1 MVLTPQLTI
10 TVGGKTLYR
19 MRNGKLVELPP
30 DMTVEEAARLEAE
43 AQAALQRLGKGPPPK
58 PVPDAKKLA
67 KKEER
72 KDKFKPAAKARKGG
86 QGRGK
91 AAAKGPGAAPARLKV
106 GPGKVAQYLAAK
118 GAPILSRGVGRLRRL
133 RQNEQTHDEALEKLQ
148 QTEKAVVIPA
158 SEGQAKSN
166 AGQVTTVGGRP
177 APVVNESKGKQ
188 TLQQSLAANVPRSIE
203 DVDNFKRDKKAQH
216 MGADVLKVVQGD
228 KNAVTATFVDM
239 EKTPPPTPPEHTP
252 AALPPEEA
260 APPTGAMNLG
270 QGAIASLQKEHTDLS
285 NYTKEADGK
294 LKEEGITQEQLD
306 MVDSGD
312 LAAANKE
319 KKGMEKSAKTEP
331 LAVQQFATQETAKVD
346 QKLKQEEK
354 AGRDTLRA
362 KRKASLGATAQKQK
376 GTKSALEKKREE
388 VANKI
393 NGIYQV
399 AQDKV
404 KKKLADLETQS
415 MKRFDDGNAKATKEF
430 EDTVNRE
437 LDAFKDDRYSGMF
450 GWARKAKDW
459 LLGMDDLP
467 EVKAIFE
474 RNRTIFVNTI
484 NQLVENI
491 SADNQRVIQE
501 CKDEL
506 ARAKKDIKDY
516 VDKLGP
522 DLKNIGKQAAEE
534 MNGKLNELDRF
545 VAKKEQELQ
554 DSLKDKQQAAIKAI
568 DEKIEKMKEAM
579 SGALAKLG
587 KLLLWAAKKF
597 FTWALEKF
605 GFSLSEI
612 ENIINKGVAVLKAIF
627 TKPIQFVKNL
637 VKAASAGFKNFG
649 KNFLKHLQDAV
660 FEWLTGSLTGL
671 VLPSSWDLKGI
682 LSVVFQMLG
691 LTYQNIRAHLVKLIP
706 EPAVKA
712 LETSFTLVKT
722 LITEGPLA
730 AWEQLKEIAGE
741 MKEAFINAVKDW
753 IKWKVVQKAI
763 ETVLSLFIPGA
774 GIIRAIIGIYDTI
787 VFFIQRAKDIM
798 KMIGSFLGSIAEI
811 AAGNIGAAA
820 EALEKGLARGLV
832 LVIDF
837 LARFLRL
844 SGITA
849 KIKEAIQNIRGKVDN
864 VIARVAKWIVDKG
877 RHLLSAVQSGAS
889 KILGGDPNAP
899 SAERIGN
906 ALREAVPV
914 VNRYAGRPVGAV
926 ILRPLLM
933 PIKLRHRLSRL
944 DVKPHGNVWAVEAT
958 ASPTVTALTTAQVA
972 GSGIAGLTSQ
982 IRYTSGTL
990 VGKTVGKEM
999 VADPLGPDHPMGQEP
1014 SGDNIWRSILVTD
1027 PGQPNDRKYIRGH
1040 LLNHQVGGTGAAQ
1053 NLFPITAAANDNHE
1067 SRIESRVK
1075 QWVNSERKWV
1085 YYRVEVTN
1093 INAVVNPAGPIVNNR
1108 IDAHFVCTA
1117 SVIDP
1122 NLPIAPANRH
1132 NTISATIVSHYQPPA
1147 GSAAVIHQSGPS
1159 HERTITARPAD
1170 VAATIA
1176 VPAGEEYR
1184 LHPTLFQDLQTIT
1197 ITKGLGTRH
1206 IDQAI
1211 QDVTG
1216 LGPAITSTLYTAF
1229 SLSLGNNRG
1238 DIGSR
1243 LSASEKS
1250 NLTRLNS
1257 MSSAIH
1263 TALRL
1268 WL

>member
-1 MVLTPQLTI
+1 
-10 TVGGKTLYR
+10 
-19 MRNGKLVELPP
+19 
-30 DMTVEEAARLEAE
+30 
-43 AQAALQRLGKGPPPK
+43 
-58 PVPDAKKLA
+58 
-67 KKEER
+67 
-72 KDKFKPAAKARKGG
+72 
-86 QGRGK
+86 
-91 AAAKGPGAAPARLKV
+91 
-106 GPGKVAQYLAAK
+106 
-118 GAPILSRGVGRLRRL
+118 
-133 RQNEQTHDEALEKLQ
+133 
-148 QTEKAVVIPA
+148 
-158 SEGQAKSN
+158 
-166 AGQVTTVGGRP
+166 
-177 APVVNESKGKQ
+177 
-188 TLQQSLAANVPRSIE
+188 
-203 DVDNFKRDKKAQH
+203 
-216 MGADVLKVVQGD
+216 
-228 KNAVTATFVDM
+228 
-239 EKTPPPTPPEHTP
+239 
-252 AALPPEEA
+252 
-260 APPTGAMNLG
+260 
-270 QGAIASLQKEHTDLS
+270 
-285 NYTKEADGK
+285 
-294 LKEEGITQEQLD
+294 
-306 MVDSGD
+306 
-312 LAAANKE
+312 
-319 KKGMEKSAKTEP
+319 
-331 LAVQQFATQETAKVD
+331 
-346 QKLKQEEK
+346 
-354 AGRDTLRA
+354 
-362 KRKASLGATAQKQK
+362 
-376 GTKSALEKKREE
+376 
-388 VANKI
+388 
-393 NGIYQV
+393 
-399 AQDKV
+399 
-404 KKKLADLETQS
+404 
-415 MKRFDDGNAKATKEF
+415 
-430 EDTVNRE
+430 
-437 LDAFKDDRYSGMF
+437 MF

-467 EVKAIFE
+467 AVKAIFE

-491 SADNQRVIQE
+491 SADNKRVIQE

-534 MNGKLNELDRF
+534 MNGKLNELDRT

-612 ENIINKGVAVLKAIF
+612 ENIINKGAAVLKAIF

-637 VKAASAGFKNFG
+637 VKAASEGFKNFG

-671 VLPSSWDLKGI
+671 ILPSSWDLKGI

-691 LTYQNIRAHLVKLIP
+691 LTYQNIRAHLVRLIP

-730 AWEQLKEIAGE
+730 AWEQLKDMAGE
-741 MKEAFINAVKDW
+741 MKEAFITAIKDW
-753 IKWKVVQKAI
+753 IKWQVVQKAI
-763 ETVLSLFIPGA
+763 ETILSMFIPGA

-849 KIKEAIQNIRGKVDN
+849 KIREAIQKIRAKVDN
-864 VIARVAKWIVDKG
+864 VIERVAKWVVDKG
-877 RHLLSAVQSGAS
+877 KHLLSAVQSGAS
-889 KILGGDPNAP
+889 KILGGDPTAP
-899 SAERIGN
+899 SAERIGK

-944 DVKPHGNVWAVEAT
+944 DVVPQGNVWAVEAA
-958 ASPTVTALTTAQVA
+958 ASPTVTALTTAQVP

-982 IRYTSGTL
+982 IRYTSGNL
-990 VGKTVGKEM
+990 VGRTVGQEM

-1014 SGDNIWRSILVTD
+1014 AGENIWRNILVTD
-1027 PGQPNDRKYIRGH
+1027 PEQSNDRKYIRGH

-1053 NLFPITAAANDNHE
+1053 NLFPITATANDSHE
-1067 SRIESRVK
+1067 SQIESRVK
-1075 QWVNSERKWV
+1075 RWVNTERKWV
-1085 YYRVEVTN
+1085 YYRVHVAN

-1108 IDAHFVCTA
+1108 IDAQFVCTA
-1117 SVIDP
+1117 SVIDTT
-1122 NLPIAPANRH
+1122 LPLTPANRH
-1132 NTISATIVSHYQPPA
+1132 NTISATIVSHYRPPA
-1147 GSAAVIHQSGPS
+1147 GSAAVINQSGPAQ
-1159 HERTITARPAD
+1159 ERAIAARPAD
-1170 VAATIA
+1170 LAANVA

-1184 LHPTLFQDLQTIT
+1184 LDQTLYRDLQTIT
-1197 ITKGLGTRH
+1197 VTKGLGTRH

-1216 LGPAITSTLYTAF
+1216 LGPAITSTLYKAF
-1229 SLSLGNNRG
+1229 ELSLNNQRG
-1238 DIGSR
+1238 DIGSH
-1243 LSASEKS
+1243 LNTSEKS
-1250 NLTRLNS
+1250 NLTRLNNKS
-1257 MSSAIH
+1257 TAIH